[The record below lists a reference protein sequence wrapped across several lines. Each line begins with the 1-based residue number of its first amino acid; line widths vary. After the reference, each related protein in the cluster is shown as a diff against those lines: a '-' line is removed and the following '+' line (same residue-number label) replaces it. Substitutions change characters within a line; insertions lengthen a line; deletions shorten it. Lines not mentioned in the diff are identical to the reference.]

1 VAPLGGSELSQVIA
15 TFPIGFIERST
26 GSYTPV
32 AVLALSKGGNL
43 FVGPGGQWLCPRV
56 PTVASSIIVQS
67 AARAIEL
74 VGIKH

>member
-15 TFPIGFIERST
+15 TFPIGIERST

-43 FVGPGGQWLCPRV
+43 FVGPGGQWLCPRG